1 MQVKTA
7 VSAGA
12 GVVLSNAII
21 GQAWNGPE
29 SGPLGILL
37 YPFRALAIALLD
49 MLVTILFTTVT
60 IHPNPAINAIF
71 QLTLRIAVIFSVLIV
86 AVTGLRLIVGRDL
99 GFSHQETKR
108 TLPRLAAALGFSPI
122 SLPILQVG
130 VEIADALVEAFRPRE
145 LIGVSQLAGITSTLV
160 LVWFI
165 NVWALL
171 AVVLLL
177 VFRNVYLAF
186 VAAVFPLVA
195 VGWALPNTRPYS
207 KSFISLWFVMLVTAP
222 VDLLILRM
230 GLALL
235 EGSGTG
241 LLPVANWI
249 LGLATFVL
257 MLWVPYQLYGVSQAI
272 VRGPDLAAQ
281 VRSGRRRSG
290 AGSAG
295 SAGEDS
301 RLDREGRW

>member
-1 MQVKTA
+1 MEWKTA
-7 VSAGA
+7 VGVGTGA
-12 GVVLSNAII
+12 VVSNGII
-21 GQAWNGPE
+21 GQLWNGPE

-37 YPFRALAIALLD
+37 FPFRALAITLID
-49 MLVTILFTTVT
+49 MLVEILFTTVT
-60 IHPNPAINAIF
+60 IHPNPAINEIF
-71 QLTLRIAVIFSVLIV
+71 QLTLRIAVIFSVLVV
-86 AVTGLRLIVGRDL
+86 AVTGLRLILGRDL
-99 GFSHQETKR
+99 GFSHQEIKR

-122 SLPILQVG
+122 SLPILQIG
-130 VEIADALVEAFRPRE
+130 VEIADALIEAFRPRE
-145 LIGVSQLAGITSTLV
+145 LIGVSQLAGIGTSLV

-165 NVWALL
+165 NAWALL

-207 KSFISLWFVMLVTAP
+207 KSFISLWFVMLVTSP
-222 VDLLILRM
+222 VDLLILRL

-249 LGLATFVL
+249 LGLGTFVL

-272 VRGPDLAAQ
+272 VRGPDLATQ
-281 VRSGRRRSG
+281 IRSGRRRSG
-290 AGSAG
+290 AGSVG
-295 SAGEDS
+295 SVAEEQPRDRGE
-301 RLDREGRW
+301 RW